1 MVLFF
6 ECFPSLLLCRSL
18 FSFHALCH
26 SLFFFSFKRLVAD
39 CVPFLLLSSVCLV
52 DWCWCCSAS
61 ATAPVIDY
69 SVISSNTH
77 THTTVHGRDAWFD
90 AHLLLSFF
98 CSFSNFFGRA
108 IISFQISKTV
118 EMFQVKSS
126 TCERFLW
133 YFFLFFHSQN
143 RDQKKA
149 KHTFRKK
156 KLNSLTVYAQM
167 LNCTCSRQIFFF
179 FFKYEWYMFGV
190 CAFVFILCTI
200 FFCSFSLMMILFSIS
215 AIFHE
220 RCLVFIF
227 PRSENVQL
235 FPHHECYRQS
245 KIVASHVIV

>member
-1 MVLFF
+1 MLDLMHIS
-6 ECFPSLLLCRSL
+6 CSL
-18 FSFHALCH
+18 
-26 SLFFFSFKRLVAD
+26 
-39 CVPFLLLSSVCLV
+39 
-52 DWCWCCSAS
+52 
-61 ATAPVIDY
+61 
-69 SVISSNTH
+69 
-77 THTTVHGRDAWFD
+77 
-90 AHLLLSFF
+90 FF

-156 KLNSLTVYAQM
+156 KIEFFVCV
-167 LNCTCSRQIFFF
+167 CTNAELHMFSSNFF

-200 FFCSFSLMMILFSIS
+200 FFCSFSLMMVLFSIS